1 MNVCARKRRRND
13 DFMRE
18 RETENVNAIKYH
30 PFKGVEGMCYSKKD
44 GGEVLIL

>member
-1 MNVCARKRRRND
+1 
-13 DFMRE
+13 MRE
-18 RETENVNAIKYH
+18 REAENVNAIKYH